1 MPAEE
6 EPIALFRTPDGAGTQ
21 VPRNGQ
27 GGHAGRN
34 GQGDAR
40 VVGLHG
46 RRVEPAPSPDDG
58 PAYYLCSSEPDGAF
72 ESIVV
77 ATGSGER
84 RRFFTT
90 RDGVRMTEI
99 DEAAFAWLRDGES
112 TSMLEIDE
120 RELAAVE
127 TELRFGRPVR
137 GRDPVAE
144 SGGAAERADAA
155 EPSPADVPTVP
166 IATVSRSHA
175 RADAAPPAPVPPP
188 PPPAAPATA
197 AHTVEESADPDV
209 AEPDASGET
218 DAAEP
223 AVATDTSTTTRT
235 APAEGEVQPEASAPL
250 VPEAET
256 PAPAEHHHHAAPTTS
271 MSPVEA
277 TAQVQLAK
285 GIAFVAHRERLDRSG
300 TPFIDHPGRVAER
313 FDPLLEPIESAAA
326 WLHDVLE
333 DTPISERE
341 LFEAG
346 VLPEIIEVV
355 VLLTRTPD
363 VTPDEY
369 YAKIREHPVA
379 RRVKLADIDDNT
391 AAWRTRRL
399 DFDMQTRMA
408 RKYRHAREALGAE

>member
-1 MPAEE
+1 M
-6 EPIALFRTPDGAGTQ
+6 
-21 VPRNGQ
+21 
-27 GGHAGRN
+27 
-34 GQGDAR
+34 
-40 VVGLHG
+40 
-46 RRVEPAPSPDDG
+46 
-58 PAYYLCSSEPDGAF
+58 
-72 ESIVV
+72 
-77 ATGSGER
+77 
-84 RRFFTT
+84 
-90 RDGVRMTEI
+90 
-99 DEAAFAWLRDGES
+99 
-112 TSMLEIDE
+112 
-120 RELAAVE
+120 
-127 TELRFGRPVR
+127 
-137 GRDPVAE
+137 
-144 SGGAAERADAA
+144 
-155 EPSPADVPTVP
+155 
-166 IATVSRSHA
+166 SRSHA

-188 PPPAAPATA
+188 PPPVAPGAAAPAA
-197 AHTVEESADPDV
+197 NVAEPAVEEPGA
-209 AEPDASGET
+209 AEPDAADETVET
-218 DAAEP
+218 DADEQ
-223 AVATDTSTTTRT
+223 AVATDTTTATRP
-235 APAEGEVQPEASAPL
+235 APDAGEVQPEASAPL
-250 VPEAET
+250 SSEVEA
-256 PAPAEHHHHAAPTTS
+256 PVPAEHHHHAAPTTS
-271 MSPVEA
+271 MSPIEA